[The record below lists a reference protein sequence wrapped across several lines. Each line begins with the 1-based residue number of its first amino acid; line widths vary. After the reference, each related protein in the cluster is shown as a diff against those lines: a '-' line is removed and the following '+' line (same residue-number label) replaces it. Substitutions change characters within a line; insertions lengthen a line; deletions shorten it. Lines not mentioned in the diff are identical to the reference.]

1 MTHSDEAA
9 YTPRRPGLH
18 RPTAHGARTS
28 SAGLRDPRN
37 AAEPMPTPMRAP
49 ANNARRAPGTS
60 ETHSR
65 RGAPGPVAKKPPTGI
80 DSGEEPG
87 TSTIPPARSGRNRTL
102 AAESDT
108 RPPGRTPAGRRYDA
122 GQRPPRARRRTTPP
136 AERRGPETRARSRA
150 RTASGTRD
158 RRPANTAETRSR
170 AGAANQHPDDPDEKS
185 PEQPHAPHPPRP
197 HNTKNR
203 KGAVTPWDPS
213 GRILR
218 IPGAASGALTP
229 REPSTSPGGHAGS
242 GHRARPAPHR
252 AGL

>member
-18 RPTAHGARTS
+18 RPTAHAARTS
-28 SAGLRDPRN
+28 GAGLRDPRN

-108 RPPGRTPAGRRYDA
+108 RPPERTPAGRRYDA
-122 GQRPPRARRRTTPP
+122 GQRPPRARRRVTPP
-136 AERRGPETRARSRA
+136 AERRGTKTRARSRA
-150 RTASGTRD
+150 RT
-158 RRPANTAETRSR
+158 
-170 AGAANQHPDDPDEKS
+170 ANQHPDDPDEKS
-185 PEQPHAPHPPRP
+185 PEQPHAPHPPHL
-197 HNTKNR
+197 HNTKNLIEV
-203 KGAVTPWDPS
+203 APV
-213 GRILR
+213 
-218 IPGAASGALTP
+218 SGAL
-229 REPSTSPGGHAGS
+229 ECGGTQTE
-242 GHRARPAPHR
+242 
-252 AGL
+252 

>member
-1 MTHSDEAA
+1 MTHGDEAA
-9 YTPRRPGLH
+9 YAPRRPGLH

-65 RGAPGPVAKKPPTGI
+65 RGVPGPVAKKPPTGI

-122 GQRPPRARRRTTPP
+122 GRRPPRRRR
-136 AERRGPETRARSRA
+136 
-150 RTASGTRD
+150 
-158 RRPANTAETRSR
+158 R
-170 AGAANQHPDDPDEKS
+170 AGPAGRTTQARDARQHSPRNHQPAPRDPDERR
-185 PEQPHAPHPPRP
+185 PEQPHPPRP

>member
-1 MTHSDEAA
+1 MTHGDEAA
-9 YTPRRPGLH
+9 YAPRRPGLH

-108 RPPGRTPAGRRYDA
+108 RPPERTPAGRRYDA
-122 GQRPPRARRRTTPP
+122 GQRPPRARRRVTPP
-136 AERRGPETRARSRA
+136 AERRGTKTRARSRA
-150 RTASGTRD
+150 RTT
-158 RRPANTAETRSR
+158 
-170 AGAANQHPDDPDEKS
+170 NQHPDDPDEKS
-185 PEQPHAPHPPRP
+185 PEQPHAPHPPHL
-197 HNTKNR
+197 HNTKNLIEV
-203 KGAVTPWDPS
+203 APV
-213 GRILR
+213 
-218 IPGAASGALTP
+218 SGAL
-229 REPSTSPGGHAGS
+229 ECGGTQTE
-242 GHRARPAPHR
+242 
-252 AGL
+252 

>member
-18 RPTAHGARTS
+18 RPTAHAARTS
-28 SAGLRDPRN
+28 GAGLRGLWN

-108 RPPGRTPAGRRYDA
+108 RPPERTPAGRRYDA
-122 GQRPPRARRRTTPP
+122 GQRPPRARRRVTPP
-136 AERRGPETRARSRA
+136 AERRGTKTRARSRA
-150 RTASGTRD
+150 RT
-158 RRPANTAETRSR
+158 
-170 AGAANQHPDDPDEKS
+170 ANQHPDDPDEKS
-185 PEQPHAPHPPRP
+185 PEQPHAPHPPHL
-197 HNTKNR
+197 HNTKNLIEV
-203 KGAVTPWDPS
+203 APV
-213 GRILR
+213 
-218 IPGAASGALTP
+218 SGAL
-229 REPSTSPGGHAGS
+229 ECGGTQTE
-242 GHRARPAPHR
+242 
-252 AGL
+252 

>member
-1 MTHSDEAA
+1 MTHGDEAA
-9 YTPRRPGLH
+9 YDPRLPGLH
-18 RPTAHGARTS
+18 RPTAHAARTS
-28 SAGLRDPRN
+28 GAGLRGLWN

-65 RGAPGPVAKKPPTGI
+65 RGAPGTLLAPN
-80 DSGEEPG
+80 EP
-87 TSTIPPARSGRNRTL
+87 
-102 AAESDT
+102 
-108 RPPGRTPAGRRYDA
+108 
-122 GQRPPRARRRTTPP
+122 RRRIV
-136 AERRGPETRARSRA
+136 RRGPTS
-150 RTASGTRD
+150 S
-158 RRPANTAETRSR
+158 AETTTSGPRRQDDAGPGR
-170 AGAANQHPDDPDEKS
+170 APALAPEPCPPPAPGTGRRHMPDDLFILVPAPPPGTGPHPHPPRNHQPAPRDPDERR
-185 PEQPHAPHPPRP
+185 PEQPHPPRP

>member
-1 MTHSDEAA
+1 MTHGDEAA
-9 YTPRRPGLH
+9 YAPRRPGLH

-108 RPPGRTPAGRRYDA
+108 RPPERTPAGRRYDA
-122 GQRPPRARRRTTPP
+122 GQRPPRARRRVTPP
-136 AERRGPETRARSRA
+136 AERRGTKTRARSRA
-150 RTASGTRD
+150 RT
-158 RRPANTAETRSR
+158 
-170 AGAANQHPDDPDEKS
+170 ANQHPDDPDEKS
-185 PEQPHAPHPPRP
+185 PEQPHAPHPPHL
-197 HNTKNR
+197 HNTKNLIEV
-203 KGAVTPWDPS
+203 APV
-213 GRILR
+213 
-218 IPGAASGALTP
+218 SGAL
-229 REPSTSPGGHAGS
+229 ECGGTQTE
-242 GHRARPAPHR
+242 
-252 AGL
+252 

>member
-18 RPTAHGARTS
+18 RPTAHAARTS
-28 SAGLRDPRN
+28 GAGLRGLWN

-87 TSTIPPARSGRNRTL
+87 TSTTPPARSGRNRTL

-150 RTASGTRD
+150 
-158 RRPANTAETRSR
+158 
-170 AGAANQHPDDPDEKS
+170 GAANQHPDDPDEKS
-185 PEQPHAPHPPRP
+185 PEQPHAPHPPHP
-197 HNTKNR
+197 HNTKNLIEV
-203 KGAVTPWDPS
+203 APV
-213 GRILR
+213 
-218 IPGAASGALTP
+218 SGAL
-229 REPSTSPGGHAGS
+229 ECGGTQTE
-242 GHRARPAPHR
+242 
-252 AGL
+252 

>member
-18 RPTAHGARTS
+18 RPTAHAARTS
-28 SAGLRDPRN
+28 GAGLRGLWN

-49 ANNARRAPGTS
+49 ASNARRAPGTS
-60 ETHSR
+60 GTHSC

-87 TSTIPPARSGRNRTL
+87 TSTTPPARSGRNRTL

-158 RRPANTAETRSR
+158 RRPANIAETRSR

-185 PEQPHAPHPPRP
+185 PEQPHAPHPPHP
-197 HNTKNR
+197 HNTKNLIEV
-203 KGAVTPWDPS
+203 APV
-213 GRILR
+213 
-218 IPGAASGALTP
+218 SGAL
-229 REPSTSPGGHAGS
+229 ECGGTQTE
-242 GHRARPAPHR
+242 
-252 AGL
+252 